1 MFGMDLFFKSAAT
14 GIKIAQLGVENMF
27 KMMNLFAGLFCQT
40 NKSATKEA
48 PVVKK
53 TTATPQP
60 EQVAKEQVQVSAKTV
75 EVSDIKTELSK
86 KGMRPSAPA
95 PAPAYS
101 AKTIP
106 IKSDI
111 KPEKKPVSPEKGSS
125 SIKKPSTAI
134 DEVQAFIERQKQG
147 ATTEDV
153 MKATG
158 FTKKKVQDILY
169 KLKKRG
175 ILKSEKGI
183 YILV

>member
-40 NKSATKEA
+40 NKPATKEA
-48 PVVKK
+48 QVVKK
-53 TTATPQP
+53 TTAPPQP
-60 EQVAKEQVQVSAKTV
+60 EQVAKKQVQVSAETV
-75 EVSDIKTELSK
+75 EVSDIKTELSL

-95 PAPAYS
+95 PASS
-101 AKTIP
+101 AKIIP
-106 IKSDI
+106 TKSDI

-134 DEVQAFIERQKQG
+134 DQVQAFMERQKQG
-147 ATTEDV
+147 ASTEEV

-183 YILV
+183 YILA